1 MLTRRTPARS
11 ISHGNVS
18 PHTYGYEQFNCR
30 SNTGKPGNPGKF
42 DERER
47 HAASSEAFL
56 GAEATGQRVLLEYRA
71 APDDYTDDIFY
82 EIVEPLEPNMSDEDG
97 AARFRNDM
105 ASIQEQFDEAF
116 LAAEQAGLS
125 TVDRST
131 QSSEG
136 ADHVS
141 AIQEKLVRDAGV
153 LVTAR
158 AEELAG
164 ITGEE
169 VAANHEERKLI
180 STTLLTTLRDEN
192 DRVHKAARLDDITT
206 DEYYASQDAYLK
218 CHIAN
223 SSIQAGHD
231 DATKEEVA
239 RLSKSYVQALA
250 EIRDMGGD
258 YSLDVS
264 SAKKAVVLFDEA
276 AQVFP
281 ADWLTQ
287 ANAHTPPVA
296 KVTKSRAHYAHLAV
310 QETKKKQLVT
320 ARYIGTAENMPEGD
334 SYSSY
339 RMLDELHDG
348 EPMYER
354 TSYEI
359 ARIWDNNPDP
369 DNPPR
374 GTGWALHT
382 VNVRRVNGDKETRT
396 IWRRPRHRMA
406 TVDTKVAPE
415 IRTNVSDPDAV
426 LPGQSNGFAIAV
438 HESTH
443 RMEYTVNDVERLER
457 AFFLRR
463 TTRED
468 GSRAPLERLGYR
480 SKELVR
486 EGGFPHRYIGK
497 DYGAMRN
504 GRTKVASKYGERKV
518 SAFEVMSVGMDSI
531 MGGRQGALIGVGGY
545 KADSDYRNFVLGVL
559 ATAGRT
565 TDSRFDETRRRF
577 GIV

>member
-1 MLTRRTPARS
+1 MSNLTR
-11 ISHGNVS
+11 
-18 PHTYGYEQFNCR
+18 R

-56 GAEATGQRVLLEYRA
+56 GAEATGQSVLLEYRA

-82 EIVEPLEPNMSDEDG
+82 EIVEPLEPNLSDEDG

-105 ASIQEQFDEAF
+105 AAVHEQFDEAF

-125 TVDRST
+125 AMERSA
-131 QSSEG
+131 QASEG
-136 ADHVS
+136 SDYVS
-141 AIQEKLVRDAGV
+141 AIQEKLVRDAGA

-169 VAANHEERKLI
+169 VAANHEERKLF
-180 STTLLTTLRDEN
+180 STTLLTTLRNDN
-192 DRVHKAARLDDITT
+192 DRIHEAPRPNDITA
-206 DEYYASQDAYLK
+206 DEYDAIQNAYSK
-218 CHIAN
+218 CNLAN
-223 SSIQAGHD
+223 NRIQSGHD

-239 RLSKSYVQALA
+239 RLSKAYVQAIA
-250 EIRDMGGD
+250 EIRDIGGD

-281 ADWLTQ
+281 SDWLAQ

-310 QETKKKQLVT
+310 QTKKKKQPVT
-320 ARYIGTAENMPEGD
+320 SRYIGTAETMPEGD

-339 RMLDELHDG
+339 RMLDELNDG

-374 GTGWALHT
+374 GTGWVLHT
-382 VNVRRVNGDKETRT
+382 VKVHRVNGNEETRT
-396 IWRRPRHRMA
+396 VWRRPRHHMV

-415 IRTNVSDPDAV
+415 IRTNISDPDAV

-463 TTRED
+463 TTRDD

-497 DYGAMRN
+497 DYGAMSN
-504 GRTKVASKYGERKV
+504 LHIKVSSNYGERKV

-531 MGGRQGALIGVGGY
+531 MGGRQGALVGVGGY
-545 KADSDYRNFVLGVL
+545 KADNDYRNFVLGVL
-559 ATAGRT
+559 ATAGRK
-565 TDSRFDETRRRF
+565 TDSRFDKTRRHF
-577 GIV
+577 GIA